1 MNKLKRDIRSLT
13 KLQIEEFFVLNN
25 KPKFRANQVY
35 EWLWKHRILDF
46 NLMTSLSMVDR
57 TILNSNFKIS
67 SLTLHNYKTSLDGTI
82 KFLFQLDQSR
92 VVEGVLIP
100 HVNRYTA
107 CISSQAG
114 CSLAC
119 QFCATGKLKL
129 YRNLTSGEIYDQVFL
144 INEFS
149 LRKFNKPITNIVYM
163 GMGEPF
169 LNSTNVLNSIT
180 HITSTQGLNMSA
192 KRITVSTAGIVK
204 IIKRI
209 ADLKPKFN
217 LAISLHSANDKIR
230 TKIMEINKS
239 NNLKDLALAIDYF
252 YNKTKIKPTY
262 EYILLDGIND
272 SIQDAKELVNFC
284 KKTPSKVNLIE
295 YNQVANTPYQKS
307 SQSSTKIFMD
317 LLEKNKILVKFRRSR
332 GEDIGAACGQLAT
345 QNKK

>member
-1 MNKLKRDIRSLT
+1 MNRLKQDIRSLT
-13 KLQIEEFFVLNN
+13 KLQIEEFFCLKN
-25 KPKFRANQVY
+25 KPRFRANQVY
-35 EWLWKHRILDF
+35 EWLWKHRVLDF
-46 NLMTSLSMVDR
+46 NLMTSLSLVDR
-57 TILNSNFKIS
+57 TLLNTTFSIN
-67 SLTLHNYKTSLDGTI
+67 SLTINNYKTSLDGTI
-82 KFLFQLDQSR
+82 KFLFQIDKNK

-100 HVNRYTA
+100 HKNRYTA

-119 QFCATGKLKL
+119 KFCATGKLKL
-129 YRNLTSGEIYDQVFL
+129 YRNLSAGEIYDQVFL

-149 LRKFNKPITNIVYM
+149 LRKFNKRITNIVYM

-169 LNSTNVLNSIT
+169 LNSTNVLNSIA
-180 HITSTQGLNMSA
+180 HITSNQGLNISA

-209 ADLKPKFN
+209 ADLNPQFN
-217 LAISLHSANDKIR
+217 LAISLHSANDEKR
-230 TKIMEINKS
+230 TTIMEINKS

-252 YNKTKIKPTY
+252 YTKTKIKPTY
-262 EYILLDGIND
+262 EYILLHGVND
-272 SIQDAKELVNFC
+272 SIQDAKDLIDFC

-295 YNQVANTPYQKS
+295 YNQVSNVPYRKS

>member
-1 MNKLKRDIRSLT
+1 MNKLRPDIRSLS
-13 KLQIEEFFVLNN
+13 KLQIEDFFSLNN

-35 EWLWKHRILDF
+35 EWLWKHRVLDF
-46 NLMTSLSMVDR
+46 NLMTSLSMDDR
-57 TILNSNFKIS
+57 LLLDSTFSIN
-67 SLTLHNYKTSLDGTI
+67 SLTLHDYKSSLDGTV
-82 KFLFQLDQSR
+82 KFLFQLNQNK

-100 HVNRYTA
+100 HRNRYTA

-119 QFCATGKLKL
+119 TFCATGKLKL
-129 YRNLTSGEIYDQVFL
+129 YKNLSAGEIYDQVFL

-169 LNSTNVLNSIT
+169 LNSTNVLNSIS
-180 HITSTQGLNMSA
+180 HITSKQGLNISA

-209 ADLKPKFN
+209 ADLNPKFN
-217 LAISLHSANDKIR
+217 LAISLHSANDKVR

-239 NNLKDLALAIDYF
+239 NSLKDLAIAIDYF
-252 YNKTKIKPTY
+252 YHKTKIKPTY
-262 EYILLDGIND
+262 EYILLNGIND
-272 SIQDAKELVNFC
+272 SIQDAKDLIDFC

-295 YNQVANTPYQKS
+295 YNQVANIPYQKS
-307 SQSSTKIFMD
+307 SKRSTKIFMD

-332 GEDIGAACGQLAT
+332 GEDIGAAC
-345 QNKK
+345 

>member
-1 MNKLKRDIRSLT
+1 MNKLRPDIRSLS
-13 KLQIEEFFVLNN
+13 KLQIEDFFSLNN

-35 EWLWKHRILDF
+35 EWLWKHRVLDF
-46 NLMTSLSMVDR
+46 NLMTSLSMDDR
-57 TILNSNFKIS
+57 LLLDSTFSIN
-67 SLTLHNYKTSLDGTI
+67 SLTLHDYKSSLDGTV
-82 KFLFQLDQSR
+82 KFLFQLNQNK

-100 HVNRYTA
+100 HRNRYTA

-119 QFCATGKLKL
+119 TFCATGKLKL
-129 YRNLTSGEIYDQVFL
+129 YKNLSAGEIYDQVFL

-169 LNSTNVLNSIT
+169 LNSTNVLNSIS
-180 HITSTQGLNMSA
+180 HITSKQGLNISA

-209 ADLKPKFN
+209 ADLNPKFN
-217 LAISLHSANDKIR
+217 LAISLHSANDKVR

-239 NNLKDLALAIDYF
+239 NSLKDLAIAIDYF
-252 YNKTKIKPTY
+252 YHKTKIKPTY
-262 EYILLDGIND
+262 EYILLNGIND
-272 SIQDAKELVNFC
+272 SIQDAKDLIDFC

-295 YNQVANTPYQKS
+295 YNQVANIPYQKS
-307 SQSSTKIFMD
+307 SKRSTKIFMD

>member
-1 MNKLKRDIRSLT
+1 MNKLRPDIRSLS
-13 KLQIEEFFVLNN
+13 KLQIEDFFSLNN

-35 EWLWKHRILDF
+35 EWLWKHRVLDF
-46 NLMTSLSMVDR
+46 NLMTSLSIDDR
-57 TILNSNFKIS
+57 SLLDSTFSINSLILQ
-67 SLTLHNYKTSLDGTI
+67 NYKSSLDGTV
-82 KFLFQLDQSR
+82 KFLFQLNQNK

-100 HVNRYTA
+100 HRNRYTA

-119 QFCATGKLKL
+119 TFCATGKLKL
-129 YRNLTSGEIYDQVFL
+129 YKNLSAGEIYDQVFL

-169 LNSTNVLNSIT
+169 LNSTNVLNSIG
-180 HITSTQGLNMSA
+180 HITSKKGLNISA

-209 ADLKPKFN
+209 ADLNPKFN
-217 LAISLHSANDKIR
+217 LAISLHSANDKVR

-239 NNLKDLALAIDYF
+239 NSLKDLAIAIDYF
-252 YNKTKIKPTY
+252 YHKTKIKPTY
-262 EYILLDGIND
+262 EYILLNGIND
-272 SIQDAKELVNFC
+272 STQDAKDLIDFC

-295 YNQVANTPYQKS
+295 YNQVANIPYQKS
-307 SQSSTKIFMD
+307 SKRSTKIFMD

>member
-1 MNKLKRDIRSLT
+1 MNKLRPDIRSLS
-13 KLQIEEFFVLNN
+13 KLQIEDFFSLNN

-35 EWLWKHRILDF
+35 EWLWKHRVLDF
-46 NLMTSLSMVDR
+46 NLMTSLSIDDR
-57 TILNSNFKIS
+57 LLLDSTFSIN
-67 SLTLHNYKTSLDGTI
+67 SLTLHDYKSSLDGTV
-82 KFLFQLDQSR
+82 KFLFQLNQNK

-100 HVNRYTA
+100 HRNRYTA

-119 QFCATGKLKL
+119 TFCATGKLKL
-129 YRNLTSGEIYDQVFL
+129 YKNLSAGEIYDQVFL

-169 LNSTNVLNSIT
+169 LNSTNVLNSIS
-180 HITSTQGLNMSA
+180 HITSKQGLNISA

-209 ADLKPKFN
+209 ADLNPKFN
-217 LAISLHSANDKIR
+217 LAISLHSANDKVR

-239 NNLKDLALAIDYF
+239 NSLKDLAIAIDYF
-252 YNKTKIKPTY
+252 YHKTKIKPTY
-262 EYILLDGIND
+262 EYILLNGIND
-272 SIQDAKELVNFC
+272 SIQDAKDLIDFC

-295 YNQVANTPYQKS
+295 YNQVANIPYQKS
-307 SQSSTKIFMD
+307 SKRSTKIFMD